1 MHHGRYIPVDSG
13 FTQVGL
19 NHKREQTLIIHAAHR
34 IKRSIFF
41 LQWAEY
47 ILNSHNVP
55 IIIIINQILIL

>member
-19 NHKREQTLIIHAAHR
+19 NYKREQTLIIHAAHR

-41 LQWAEY
+41 LQWTEY
-47 ILNSHNVP
+47 ILNSRNVP